1 VKVQMGNIA
10 AEISVYPNPVVNGII
25 NLKFTNQ
32 PAGRY
37 NIRLLNSLGQL
48 IAGKQVERSDGNG
61 PENLKWDYNLAHG
74 IYQLEITKPNGEVKV
89 IKVMY

>member
-1 VKVQMGNIA
+1 MGNIA

-32 PAGRY
+32 PAGR
-37 NIRLLNSLGQL
+37 
-48 IAGKQVERSDGNG
+48 
-61 PENLKWDYNLAHG
+61 
-74 IYQLEITKPNGEVKV
+74 VKV

>member
-1 VKVQMGNIA
+1 
-10 AEISVYPNPVVNGII
+10 VYPNPVVNGII

-37 NIRLLNSLGQL
+37 NIGLLNSLGQL
-48 IAGKQVERSDGNG
+48 IAVKQVERSDGNG
-61 PENLKWDYNLAHG
+61 SENLKWDYNLAHG